1 MSAAD
6 TAGFP
11 ALLQAFFTDRL
22 LKQRRASPHTV
33 TAYRNTFRLL
43 LRFAAARLGRAP
55 SRIEITD
62 LDSAFLGEFLE
73 HLERDRGNSARSR
86 NARLAALHAFFRY
99 VAFMAPAHALL
110 CQRVLAIPSK
120 RFERGIVEFLA
131 DQEINA
137 LLAAPDTSSWIGRRD
152 RALLLVAIQT
162 GLRVSEL
169 TALRRQ
175 DVAFGAGAHVRCLG
189 KGRKL
194 RCTPLRRDV
203 GQILEAW
210 LRERPQGLDTP
221 VFPSSNGDHMSG
233 DAVERLVAKHVA
245 VARRSCSSLACKR
258 ITPHT
263 LRHTAAMQLLQRGVD
278 RSVIALWLGHESIE
292 TTQIYLHADLRL
304 KEMALA
310 RTNSSG
316 QVPRRFSPGDALLT
330 FLEGL

>member
-1 MSAAD
+1 VSAPD
-6 TAGFP
+6 FP

-55 SRIEITD
+55 SRLELAD
-62 LDSAFLGEFLE
+62 LDAVFLGEFLD
-73 HLERDRGNSARSR
+73 HLERERGNCPRSR

-99 VAFMAPAHALL
+99 VAFTAPAHALL
-110 CQRVLAIPSK
+110 CQQVLAIPSK
-120 RFERGIVEFLA
+120 RFERGIVEFL
-131 DQEINA
+131 DEKEMEA
-137 LLAAPDTSSWIGRRD
+137 LLDAPDPASWIGRRD
-152 RALLLVAIQT
+152 RALLLVAVQT

-175 DVAFGAGAHVRCLG
+175 DVTFGTGAHVRCNG

-203 GQILEAW
+203 VRVLQAW
-210 LRERPQGLDTP
+210 LRECEPGADAP
-221 VFPSSNGDHMSG
+221 VFPGSRGGRMSE

-245 VARRSCSSLACKR
+245 GARRRRPSLGPKR
-258 ITPHT
+258 VTPHT
-263 LRHTAAMQLLQRGVD
+263 LRHTAAMRLLQAGVD

-292 TTQIYLHADLRL
+292 TTQMYLHADLGL
-304 KEMALA
+304 KEKALA
-310 RTNSSG
+310 RTAYSQRTVG
-316 QVPRRFSPGDALLT
+316 RFRPDDVLLG

>member
-1 MSAAD
+1 MSAPD
-6 TAGFP
+6 FP

-22 LKQRRASPHTV
+22 LSQRRASPHTV
-33 TAYRNTFRLL
+33 AAYRNTFRLL

-55 SRIEITD
+55 SNLALAD
-62 LDSAFLGEFLE
+62 LDAPFLGEFLD
-73 HLERDRGNSARSR
+73 HLERERGNCARSR

-99 VAFMAPAHALL
+99 VAFTDPAHALQ
-110 CQRVLAIPSK
+110 CQRILAIPSK
-120 RFERGIVEFLA
+120 RFERGIVAFLGEE
-131 DQEINA
+131 EIEA
-137 LLAAPDTSSWIGRRD
+137 LLDAPDPATWIGRRD
-152 RALLLVAIQT
+152 RALLLVAVQT

-175 DVAFGAGAHVRCLG
+175 DVSFGTGAHVRCQG

-203 GQILEAW
+203 TRILEAW
-210 LRERPQGLDTP
+210 LRERPPEPDTP
-221 VFPSSNGDHMSG
+221 VFPSSRGGRMSG

-245 VARRSCSSLACKR
+245 VARQHCPSLGGKR
-258 ITPHT
+258 VTPHT
-263 LRHTAAMQLLQRGVD
+263 LRHTTAMQLLQHGVD

-304 KEMALA
+304 KEQALA
-310 RTNSSG
+310 RTASSG
-316 QVPRRFSPGDALLT
+316 RGPARYRPADALLG

>member
-1 MSAAD
+1 VIAAD
-6 TAGFP
+6 FP

-55 SRIEITD
+55 SQLELSD
-62 LDSAFLGEFLE
+62 LDAAFLGEFLD
-73 HLERDRGNSARSR
+73 HLERERGNSARSR
-86 NARLAALHAFFRY
+86 NARLAALHAFFHY
-99 VAFMAPAHALL
+99 VAFTAPAHALL

-131 DQEINA
+131 DKEIEV
-137 LLAAPDTSSWIGRRD
+137 LLAAPDIATWIGRRD
-152 RALLLVAIQT
+152 RALLLVAVQT

-203 GQILEAW
+203 GQILESW
-210 LRERPQGLDTP
+210 LRERPAETDTP
-221 VFPSSNGDHMSG
+221 VFPNSRGGPMSG

-245 VARRSCSSLACKR
+245 VACQRCPSLGAKR
-258 ITPHT
+258 VTPHT

-304 KEMALA
+304 KEKALA
-310 RTNSSG
+310 LTASSG
-316 QVPRRFSPGDALLT
+316 HVPKRFRPGDALLT